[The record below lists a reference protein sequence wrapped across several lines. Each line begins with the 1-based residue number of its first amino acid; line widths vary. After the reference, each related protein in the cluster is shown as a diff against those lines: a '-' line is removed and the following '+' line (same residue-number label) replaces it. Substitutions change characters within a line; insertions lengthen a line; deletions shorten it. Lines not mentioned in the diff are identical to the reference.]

1 MISANDGADKY
12 QIISISLPNFEISWA
27 GGNPL
32 TPGYCFGS
40 DDGEIEF
47 TGLDYSRGG
56 PQAVAPSR
64 EAINGVAFAGRL
76 MAVSTRSEVVFLDV
90 PQSGDPLREHSVFHG
105 GVHGVVGTP
114 SGGFVAPMGRRGI
127 LLIEPNQMATRRV
140 KVLKP
145 ADEALNIYKVV
156 SLASPDRGEVLACAA
171 RRSGLAVMPLTGGGR
186 ESMGKRL
193 RPPGVDFIDVA
204 ALGVEGYPLAAVASG
219 LDCSLYFVRDLVGDG
234 VTKTLRFKNTIGER
248 AYRVLC
254 AEGHV
259 FLLTN
264 KNLYAFANLA
274 ARFLHGESIDGRT
287 EYQRLPL
294 EAVDASVARNRSL
307 LVVMSDCVHRIEI
320 DSFIAGGARY
330 AGHSRH
336 DKMSSGW
343 ESFDGSPWGHIEELE
358 LMAGIV

>member
-1 MISANDGADKY
+1 MCPI
-12 QIISISLPNFEISWA
+12 PVM
-27 GGNPL
+27 P
-32 TPGYCFGS
+32 
-40 DDGEIEF
+40 
-47 TGLDYSRGG
+47 
-56 PQAVAPSR
+56 
-64 EAINGVAFAGRL
+64 FAGIL
-76 MAVSTRSEVVFLDV
+76 F
-90 PQSGDPLREHSVFHG
+90 FHG
-105 GVHGVVGTP
+105 GVHDVVGTP

-127 LLIEPNQMATRRV
+127 LLIEPNQIATRRV

-171 RRSGLAVMPLTGGGR
+171 RRSGFSVIPLTRDGL
-186 ESMGKRL
+186 ESSSKRL

-219 LDCSLYFVRDLVGDG
+219 LDCSMYFVRDLLDDG
-234 VTKTLRFKNTIGER
+234 LTKALRFKNTMGER
-248 AYRVLC
+248 AYRILC

-274 ARFLHGESIDGRT
+274 ARFLNGDPIDGRT
-287 EYQRLPL
+287 EYQRLPM
-294 EAVDASVARNRSL
+294 EAVDASVACDRSL
-307 LVVMSDCVHRIEI
+307 LVVMPDSVYRIEI
-320 DSFIAGGARY
+320 DSFIAGGARH

-343 ESFDGSPWGHIEELE
+343 ESFDGSPWGQMEELE
-358 LMAGIV
+358 LTAGID